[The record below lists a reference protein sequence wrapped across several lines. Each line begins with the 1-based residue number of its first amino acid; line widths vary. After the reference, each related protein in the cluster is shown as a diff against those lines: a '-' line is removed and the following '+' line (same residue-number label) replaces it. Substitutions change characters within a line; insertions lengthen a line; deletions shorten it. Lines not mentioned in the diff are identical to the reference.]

1 LWNPIHKGTPSSSE
15 CHLSGSEDLYITR
28 FNAAL
33 LHLSTLVLP
42 IRLRARNL
50 LAWTYSTS
58 LEAEQPPGL
67 ILEAEVVPKW
77 HRGTGSRTI
86 MKQ

>member
-1 LWNPIHKGTPSSSE
+1 LWNPKGTPSSSE
-15 CHLSGSEDLYITR
+15 SHLSGSEDLYITR

-33 LHLSTLVLP
+33 LHLSILALP
-42 IRLRARNL
+42 IRLYVRYL

-58 LEAEQPPGL
+58 FEAEQPPGL
-67 ILEAEVVPKW
+67 ILETEVVPKW
-77 HRGTGSRTI
+77 HRGTGGRTI